1 MSLNLHKRHKYA
13 DPYHTNYRY
22 IRNMT
27 SLQMIPLG
35 KMTSDGG
42 YIYISIW
49 AVPDTWTSKKG
60 AELSVESFIDELDNG
75 IMGL

>member
-1 MSLNLHKRHKYA
+1 
-13 DPYHTNYRY
+13 
-22 IRNMT
+22 
-27 SLQMIPLG
+27 MIPLG
-35 KMTSDGG
+35 KMTSDGR